1 MIRRPPRSTR
11 TYTLLPYTT
20 LFRSAHQIFAG
31 QPRERQ
37 VRQFL
42 SDSRSAGN
50 WKWSGR
56 KIGFTDHELIG
67 FVSSL
72 SRSKNQAQ
80 LTAASTS
87 RKVLPGEVIRA
98 LFGSA
103 LGSIPIRSDPPK
115 DVAQFGSP
123 VRSEEH
129 TSELQSLMRRSYSVL
144 FLKKKK

>member
-1 MIRRPPRSTR
+1 MAWLLISIEPQTRRVW
-11 TYTLLPYTT
+11 
-20 LFRSAHQIFAG
+20 AHQIFAG

-50 WKWSGR
+50 CPWSGR

-72 SRSKNQAQ
+72 SRSKNQPP

-87 RKVLPGEVIRA
+87 SNVLPGEGLRA

-103 LGSIPIRSDPPK
+103 LGIIPIVSAPHK
-115 DVAQFGSP
+115 DVAKLGSP
-123 VRSEEH
+123 VDVAKVRAD
-129 TSELQSLMRRSYSVL
+129 
-144 FLKKKK
+144 

>member
-1 MIRRPPRSTR
+1 MLVFFLMIRRPPRSTR
-11 TYTLLPYTT
+11 TDTLFPYTT
-20 LFRSAHQIFAG
+20 LFRS
-31 QPRERQ
+31 
-37 VRQFL
+37 L

-50 WKWSGR
+50 CKWSGR

-72 SRSKNQAQ
+72 SRSKNQTQ

-123 VRSEEH
+123 VDVAIVRAVVNKIAH
-129 TSELQSLMRRSYSVL
+129 RDP
-144 FLKKKK
+144 KAHG

>member
-1 MIRRPPRSTR
+1 MICAVWTGFQTCALPISTAWLWLSIEPQTRRVW
-11 TYTLLPYTT
+11 
-20 LFRSAHQIFAG
+20 AHQVFAV
-31 QPRERQ
+31 QLRERQ

-42 SDSRSAGN
+42 SESRSAGN
-50 WKWSGR
+50 CKWSGR

-72 SRSKNQAQ
+72 SRSKNQTQ
-80 LTAASTS
+80 LTEAPTS

-115 DVAQFGSP
+115 DVAPFGSP
-123 VRSEEH
+123 GVRRAH
-129 TSELQSLMRRSYSVL
+129 VWT
-144 FLKKKK
+144 

>member
-1 MIRRPPRSTR
+1 MAWLLISIEPQTRRVW
-11 TYTLLPYTT
+11 
-20 LFRSAHQIFAG
+20 AHQIFAG

-50 WKWSGR
+50 CKWSGR

-72 SRSKNQAQ
+72 SRSKNQTQ

-103 LGSIPIRSDPPK
+103 LGSI
-115 DVAQFGSP
+115 
-123 VRSEEH
+123 RSEEH
-129 TSELQSLMRRSYSVL
+129 TSELQSLMRISYAV
-144 FLKKKK
+144 FCLKKKQQKQLQI